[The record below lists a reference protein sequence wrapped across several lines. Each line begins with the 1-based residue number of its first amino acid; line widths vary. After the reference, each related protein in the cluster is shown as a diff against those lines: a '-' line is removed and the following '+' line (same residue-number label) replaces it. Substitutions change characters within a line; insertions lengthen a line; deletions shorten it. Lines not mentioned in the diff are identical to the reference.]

1 MVTSSGLVYLA
12 KKSFKRK
19 RRRGFLKIR
28 SGIATLSFS
37 VHLSQH
43 RAATILGFGQ
53 KLKLQMVVALL
64 SPSSGTGTTLCGRGF
79 ARGRN
84 RGPEEALWQALTSRN
99 FRVSR
104 VQMALPGSLHTA
116 SNSDLLYTRVLERR
130 WSVIISYSDSFLNQR
145 KMIGTEKIV

>member
-53 KLKLQMVVALL
+53 KLKLQMVVA
-64 SPSSGTGTTLCGRGF
+64 F
-79 ARGRN
+79 RGRT
-84 RGPEEALWQALTSRN
+84 LWE
-99 FRVSR
+99 FFIFFF
-104 VQMALPGSLHTA
+104 SL
-116 SNSDLLYTRVLERR
+116 
-130 WSVIISYSDSFLNQR
+130 IISLKVLKVILITR
-145 KMIGTEKIV
+145 KSIL